1 MRAALLFAA
10 LALATPAAA
19 ADPGDSFR
27 LGTSGLCTAEVATG
41 DPALTG
47 LFDTGYAILCRDAAA
62 PVGRLYALR
71 LGGADPAERLAALR
85 SATADCDG
93 PARTAIGELVQVET
107 ISCRLKGE
115 PVGYRV
121 YLLRRGRTL
130 YAAEGLAGYDSA
142 LRLGLRSLV
151 AGRALPGEVEVAIT
165 GAGDPA
171 AFARLQ
177 AGTLDPGRARAEAYR
192 RNNAGRFA
200 ESAEFF
206 ATVAEAD
213 TAGGR
218 AELIANAAL
227 QQSNLGASER
237 ADKGFAEAAALQG
250 NDPVVARLLRN
261 FRTIHFMNQGDSAAA
276 MAELDKPM
284 PPAAPSSKG
293 AAGAGIDSAT
303 AARLNA
309 ESPLARQLGA
319 AGGGLS
325 AEERARL
332 LDAQALH
339 LRGTI
344 LRLGNRP
351 DDAAAS
357 LRDALGALQSV
368 RRGRVDS
375 VEWMRAQIWGEQ
387 AALAEEQ
394 GAGAESERLHRA
406 AVALLEAGYPGS
418 PALLSAKGRLA
429 GYYAR
434 TGRTAEARALFRSI
448 VDSSEAAGIASLG
461 LRRALAPYFR
471 LLADQPDPAELFRA
485 SQLLVRPGVA
495 QTQAVLARELSG
507 GSDEAARLFRQSVTL
522 TRDVERTRV
531 DLARLA
537 ALPQPTPDD
546 SARLA
551 ALRASLAALEKDQV
565 AVQARLAAFP
575 RYRVLSSGAMSL
587 AELQQLLRPGEAYY
601 KITFIDDDGYG
612 LYVTPT
618 SARIWRLSA
627 SADEVDRE
635 VTALRGTIANVENG
649 QVVTYPFDVALANR
663 LFDQLLGPAADDL
676 ASVRHLVFEPDGALL
691 RLPPNLLVIDRAS
704 VDRYLARAQ
713 RPDDDGFDFT
723 GTAWLGRGRDVSTAV
738 SARSFRDLRRAAPSR
753 AANAYLGL
761 GQNAPP
767 PAVDASDAAL
777 KTLLGRASPC
787 AWPDNLWMRP
797 ISAAELH
804 AAGDALRRSGAS
816 GVEILTGEAFSDSAL
831 KARGDLARYRIL
843 HFATH
848 GLVGAPRPECP
859 ARPALMTSFGGAG
872 SDGLLTFAEIY
883 DLRIDADLVILSA
896 CDTAGKASLAATREA
911 GLGTGGD
918 SALDGLVRA
927 FVGAGGRSVIA
938 SHWPVPD
945 DYGATERLITGLFQ
959 APPGTPVA
967 TALREA
973 ETALMDRPETSH
985 PYYWAGFALVGDGAA
1000 PLLAAPAP

>member
-1 MRAALLFAA
+1 VRALLLLAA

-19 ADPGDSFR
+19 ADSGDSFR
-27 LGTSGLCTAEVATG
+27 LGTSGLCTAQIAT
-41 DPALTG
+41 DDRALTG

-71 LGGADPAERLAALR
+71 LGGADPAGRLAALR
-85 SATADCDG
+85 SATADCDA
-93 PARTAIGELVQVET
+93 PARTEMEGLGPVQT
-107 ISCRLKGE
+107 LSCRLKGE

-227 QQSNLGASER
+227 QQSNLGAFER

-261 FRTIHFMNQGDSAAA
+261 YRTIHFMNQGDSAAA
-276 MAELDKPM
+276 LAELDKAM
-284 PPAAPSSKG
+284 PPATPDSKG
-293 AAGAGIDSAT
+293 APGADIDPAT

-319 AGGGLS
+319 AAGGLTP
-325 AEERARL
+325 EERARL

-339 LRGTI
+339 LRGAI
-344 LRLGNRP
+344 LRILGRSGE
-351 DDAAAS
+351 AAAS
-357 LRDALGALQSV
+357 LREALAALDSV

-387 AALAEEQ
+387 AELSE
-394 GAGAESERLHRA
+394 GAEAERLHKA
-406 AVALLEAGYPGS
+406 AVALLEADYPGS
-418 PALLSAKGRLA
+418 PALLSAEARLA
-429 GYYAR
+429 GHYAR
-434 TGRTAEARALFRSI
+434 TGRTADALILFRSI
-448 VDSSEAAGIASLG
+448 VDSSESSGIASPS

-471 LLADQPDPAELFRA
+471 LIEDPAELFRA

-522 TRDVERTRV
+522 GRDIKRTRV
-531 DLARLA
+531 DIARLA
-537 ALPQPTPDD
+537 AAPQPLPDD
-546 SARLA
+546 AARLP

-565 AVQARLAAFP
+565 AVQAGLAAYP

-587 AELQQLLRPGEAYY
+587 ADLQQLLRPGEAYF
-601 KITFIDDDGYG
+601 KLTFVDDDGYG
-612 LYVTPT
+612 LYVTPV
-618 SARIWRLSA
+618 SARIWRLPA
-627 SADEVDRE
+627 SAELVDRE
-635 VTALRGTIANVENG
+635 VTALRVTIANIENG
-649 QVVTYPFDVALANR
+649 QVVTTPFDVALANR
-663 LFDQLLGPAADDL
+663 LFDQLLAPAAADL
-676 ASVRHLVFEPDGALL
+676 PSVRHLIFEPDGALL
-691 RLPPNLLVIDRAS
+691 RLPPNLLVTDRAS

-713 RPDDDGFDFT
+713 RPGDDGFDFT

-761 GQNAPP
+761 GHNAPP
-767 PAVDASDAAL
+767 PAADASDAAL
-777 KTLLGRASPC
+777 KALLGRASPC
-787 AWPDNLWMRP
+787 AWPEALWSRP
-797 ISAAELH
+797 ISAAELY
-804 AAGDALRRSGAS
+804 AAGDALKRSGAS
-816 GVEILTGEAFSDSAL
+816 GIEILTGEAFTDSAL

-859 ARPALMTSFGGAG
+859 ARPALMTSFGGVG

-945 DYGATERLITGLFQ
+945 DYGATERLIAGLFQ
-959 APPGTPVA
+959 APAGTPVA
-967 TALREA
+967 TALRDA

-1000 PLLAAPAP
+1000 PLLAASAP

>member
-1 MRAALLFAA
+1 VRALLLLAA
-10 LALATPAAA
+10 LALATPAVA
-19 ADPGDSFR
+19 ADPGDSIR
-27 LGTSGLCTAEVATG
+27 LGASGLCTAELATG
-41 DPALTG
+41 DTALTG

-71 LGGADPAERLAALR
+71 LGRDDAAARLAAAR
-85 SATADCDG
+85 AATADCDA
-93 PARTAIGELVQVET
+93 PARTEMEGLGPVET
-107 ISCRLKGE
+107 LSCQMKGE
-115 PVGYRV
+115 PVGYRA

-206 ATVAEAD
+206 ATVAEVD

-218 AELIANAAL
+218 GELIANAAL
-227 QQSNLGASER
+227 QQSNLGAFER

-261 FRTIHFMNQGDSAAA
+261 YRTIHFMNQGDSAAA
-276 MAELDKPM
+276 LAELDKPM
-284 PPAAPSSKG
+284 PPALPESKG
-293 AAGAGIDSAT
+293 GAGAGIDAAT

-309 ESPLARQLGA
+309 EDPLARQLGA
-319 AGGGLS
+319 AGGGLTP
-325 AEERARL
+325 EERSRL

-344 LRLGNRP
+344 FRIERRP
-351 DDAAAS
+351 EAAAT
-357 LRDALGALQSV
+357 LGEALAALDSV
-368 RRGRVDS
+368 RRGRVAS

-387 AALAEEQ
+387 AELAD
-394 GAGAESERLHRA
+394 GAEAERLYRA
-406 AVALLEAGYPGS
+406 AVSLLEAGYPGS
-418 PALLSAKGRLA
+418 PALLSARARLA

-434 TGRTAEARALFRSI
+434 IGRTAEALALFRAI
-448 VDSSEAAGIASLG
+448 VDSSENAGIASPS
-461 LRRALAPYFR
+461 LRRALAPYFQ
-471 LLADQPDPAELFRA
+471 LISDPAEAFRA

-507 GSDEAARLFRQSVTL
+507 GSDEAARLFRESVTL
-522 TRDVERTRV
+522 SRDVERARV
-531 DLARLA
+531 DIARLA
-537 ALPQPTPDD
+537 ALPQPTADD

-551 ALRASLAALEKDQV
+551 SVRASLADLEKDQV

-575 RYRVLSSGAMSL
+575 RYRVLSSGAMTL
-587 AELQQLLRPGEAYY
+587 ADLRQLLRPGEAYY
-601 KITFIDDDGYG
+601 KMTFVGDEGYA
-612 LYVTPT
+612 LFVTPA
-618 SARIWRLSA
+618 SARVWRLPVSA
-627 SADEVDRE
+627 LELDRE
-635 VTALRGTIANVENG
+635 VDALRATIASVENG
-649 QVVTYPFDVALANR
+649 QIATYPFDLALANR
-663 LFDQLLGPAADDL
+663 MFDQLLGPAAADL

-691 RLPPNLLVIDRAS
+691 RLPPNLLVTDRAS
-704 VDRYLARAQ
+704 VDRYLARAR
-713 RPDDDGFDFT
+713 RPGDDGFDFT
-723 GTAWLGRGRDVSTAV
+723 GTAWLGRGRDLSTAV

-767 PAVDASDAAL
+767 PAADLSDSAL

-787 AWPDNLWMRP
+787 AWPDTFWMRP
-797 ISAAELH
+797 ISAAELY
-804 AAGDALRRSGAS
+804 AAGDALKRAGGRGI
-816 GVEILTGEAFSDSAL
+816 EILTGEAFSDSAL
-831 KARGDLARYRIL
+831 KARGDLAGYRIL

-859 ARPALMTSFGGAG
+859 ARPALMTSFGGEG

-959 APPGTPVA
+959 APAGTPVA
-967 TALREA
+967 TALRSA
-973 ETALMDRPETSH
+973 EEALMDRPETSH
-985 PYYWAGFALVGDGAA
+985 PYYWSGFALVGDGAA
-1000 PLLAAPAP
+1000 PLLRAAAAP

>member
-1 MRAALLFAA
+1 MRALLLLAA
-10 LALATPAAA
+10 LALAAPVSA

-27 LGTSGLCTAEVATG
+27 LGTSGLCTAEIATG

-62 PVGRLYALR
+62 PVGHLYALR
-71 LGGADPAERLAALR
+71 LGAADPAARLAALR
-85 SATADCDG
+85 TATVDCDA
-93 PARTAIGELVQVET
+93 PARTDLEGLGPVET
-107 ISCRLKGE
+107 LSCRLKGE
-115 PVGYRV
+115 PVGYRA

-142 LRLGLRSLV
+142 LRLALRSLV

-206 ATVAEAD
+206 ATVAQAD

-218 AELIANAAL
+218 AELIANSAL
-227 QQSNLGASER
+227 QQSNLGAFER

-250 NDPVVARLLRN
+250 SDPVVARLLRN
-261 FRTIHFMNQGDSAAA
+261 YRTIHFMNQGDVAAA
-276 MAELDKPM
+276 MAELDKVM
-284 PPAAPSSKG
+284 PPAAPPSKG
-293 AAGAGIDSAT
+293 AAGPGIDAAT
-303 AARLNA
+303 ARRLNA
-309 ESPLARQLGA
+309 ENPLARQLGA
-319 AGGGLS
+319 AAGGLTP
-325 AEERARL
+325 EERARL

-344 LRLGNRP
+344 LRIENRP
-351 DDAAAS
+351 GEASAS
-357 LRDALGALQSV
+357 LKEALDALQSV
-368 RRGRVDS
+368 RRGRVAS

-387 AALAEEQ
+387 AELAEGPE
-394 GAGAESERLHRA
+394 AERLHRG
-406 AVALLEAGYPGS
+406 AVDLLEADYPGS
-418 PALLSAKGRLA
+418 PALLSAMARLA

-434 TGRTAEARALFRSI
+434 VGRTADALTLFRSI
-448 VDSSEAAGIASLG
+448 VDASENAGIASPS

-471 LLADQPDPAELFRA
+471 LISDPAELFRA

-507 GSDEAARLFRQSVTL
+507 GSDEAARLFRQSVNL
-522 TRDVERTRV
+522 GRDIERSRV
-531 DLARLA
+531 DIARLA
-537 ALPQPTPDD
+537 ALPQPAADD
-546 SARLA
+546 VARLA
-551 ALRASLAALEKDQV
+551 ALRASLADLEKDQV
-565 AVQARLAAFP
+565 AVQARLAAYP

-587 AELQQLLRPGEAYY
+587 ADLQQLLRPGEAYF
-601 KITFIDDDGYG
+601 KMTFPNNDGYG

-618 SARIWRLSA
+618 SARIWPLSA
-627 SADEVDRE
+627 SAEVVDRE
-635 VTALRGTIANVENG
+635 VTALRATIANIENG
-649 QVVTYPFDVALANR
+649 QVLTYPFDVALANR
-663 LFDQLLGPAADDL
+663 LFDQLLGPAAADL
-676 ASVRHLVFEPDGALL
+676 PSVRHLIFEPDGALL
-691 RLPPNLLVIDRAS
+691 RLPPNLLVTDRAS
-704 VDRYLARAQ
+704 VDRYLAKAR
-713 RPDDDGFDFT
+713 RPGDDGFDFT
-723 GTAWLGRGRDVSTAV
+723 GISWLGRGRDLSTAV

-753 AANAYLGL
+753 APNAYLGL

-767 PAVDASDAAL
+767 PAADASDAAL
-777 KTLLGRASPC
+777 KTLIGRASPC

-797 ISAAELH
+797 ISAAELY
-804 AAGDALRRSGAS
+804 AAGDALKRSGGS
-816 GVEILTGEAFSDSAL
+816 GIEILTGEAFSDSAL

-927 FVGAGGRSVIA
+927 FVGAGGRSVVA

-959 APPGTPVA
+959 APAGTPVA
-967 TALREA
+967 TALRRA
-973 ETALMDRPETSH
+973 EEALMDRPETSH
-985 PYYWAGFALVGDGAA
+985 PYYWSGFALVGDGAA
-1000 PLLAAPAP
+1000 PLLPAPAS

>member
-1 MRAALLFAA
+1 LLLAA

-19 ADPGDSFR
+19 ADPGDSIR
-27 LGTSGLCTAEVATG
+27 LGSSGLCTAELATG
-41 DPALTG
+41 DKALTG
-47 LFDTGYAILCRDAAA
+47 LFDAGYAILCRDAAA

-71 LGGADPAERLAALR
+71 LGRDDPAARLAAVR
-85 SATADCDG
+85 ATTADCDA
-93 PARTAIGELVQVET
+93 PARTDVEGLGPVET
-107 ISCRLKGE
+107 LSCRLKGE
-115 PVGYRV
+115 PVGYRA
-121 YLLRRGRTL
+121 YLFRRGRTL

-218 AELIANAAL
+218 AELVANAAL
-227 QQSNLGASER
+227 QQSNLGAFER

-276 MAELDKPM
+276 LAELDKPM
-284 PPAAPSSKG
+284 PPATPEAKG
-293 AAGAGIDSAT
+293 AAGAAIDPAT

-309 ESPLARQLGA
+309 ESPLARELGA
-319 AGGGLS
+319 AAGGLTP
-325 AEERARL
+325 EERVRL

-339 LRGTI
+339 LRGAI
-344 LRLGNRP
+344 LRILGRS
-351 DDAAAS
+351 DEAAAS
-357 LRDALGALQSV
+357 LREALAALDSV

-387 AALAEEQ
+387 AELSE
-394 GAGAESERLHRA
+394 GAEAEPLHRA
-406 AVALLEAGYPGS
+406 AVALLQADYPGS
-418 PALLSAKGRLA
+418 PALLSAEARLA

-434 TGRTAEARALFRSI
+434 AGRTADALTLFRSI
-448 VDSSEAAGIASLG
+448 VDASESSGIASPS

-471 LLADQPDPAELFRA
+471 LIEDPAELFRA

-495 QTQAVLARELSG
+495 QTQALLARELSG

-522 TRDVERTRV
+522 GRDIERARI
-531 DLARLA
+531 DIARLA
-537 ALPQPTPDD
+537 AADVD
-546 SARLA
+546 RLV

-587 AELQQLLRPGEAYY
+587 ADLQRLLRPGEAYF
-601 KITFIDDDGYG
+601 KTTFVNNDGYG

-618 SARIWRLSA
+618 SARIWPLSA
-627 SADEVDRE
+627 SAEVVDLE
-635 VTALRGTIANVENG
+635 VTALRATIANIENG
-649 QVVTYPFDVALANR
+649 QVVTTPFDVALANR
-663 LFDQLLGPAADDL
+663 LFDQLLGPAAADL
-676 ASVRHLVFEPDGALL
+676 ASVRHLIFEPDGALL
-691 RLPPNLLVIDRAS
+691 RLPPNLLVTDRAS

-713 RPDDDGFDFT
+713 RPGDDGFDFT

-738 SARSFRDLRRAAPSR
+738 SARSFRDLRNATPSHAP
-753 AANAYLGL
+753 NAYLGL

-767 PAVDASDAAL
+767 PAADASDAAL

-787 AWPDNLWMRP
+787 AWPDSLWMRP

-804 AAGDALRRSGAS
+804 AAGDALKRSGAS
-816 GVEILTGEAFSDSAL
+816 GVEILTGAAFSDTAL
-831 KARGDLARYRIL
+831 KARGDLSRYRIL

-911 GLGTGGD
+911 GLGTSGD

-1000 PLLAAPAP
+1000 PLLPAPAP

>member
-1 MRAALLFAA
+1 VRVALLAAA
-10 LALATPAAA
+10 LALATPAAAA

-27 LGTSGLCTAEVATG
+27 LGTAGLCTAQIATG
-41 DPALTG
+41 DRALTG

-93 PARTAIGELVQVET
+93 PARTDLEGLGPVDML
-107 ISCRLKGE
+107 SCRLRGE
-115 PVGYRV
+115 PVGYRA
-121 YLLRRGRTL
+121 YLFRRGRTL

-151 AGRALPGEVEVAIT
+151 AGRTLPGEVEVAIT

-192 RNNAGRFA
+192 RNNAGSFA

-218 AELIANAAL
+218 AEPIANAAL
-227 QQSNLGASER
+227 QQSNLGAFER

-250 NDPVVARLLRN
+250 NDPVVARMLRN
-261 FRTIHFMNQGDSAAA
+261 YRTIHFMNQGDAAAA

-284 PPAAPSSKG
+284 PPAAPVSKA
-293 AAGAGIDSAT
+293 AAGVGIDSAT

-319 AGGGLS
+319 AAGGL
-325 AEERARL
+325 APEERARL

-344 LRLGNRP
+344 LRIEHRP
-351 DDAAAS
+351 EAAAT
-357 LRDALGALQSV
+357 LNQALAALDSV
-368 RRGRVDS
+368 RRGRVAS

-387 AALAEEQ
+387 AEMAE
-394 GAGAESERLHRA
+394 GAEAERLHKA
-406 AVALLEAGYPGS
+406 AVSLLEADYPGS
-418 PALLSAKGRLA
+418 PALLSAEARLA

-434 TGRTAEARALFRSI
+434 IGRTGEALTLFRAI
-448 VDSSEAAGIASLG
+448 VDSSETAGIASPS

-471 LLADQPDPAELFRA
+471 LIDDPAELFRA

-495 QTQAVLARELSG
+495 RTQAVLARELSG

-522 TRDVERTRV
+522 SRDVERTRV

-537 ALPQPTPDD
+537 AVPQPTADD
-546 SARLA
+546 TARLA
-551 ALRASLAALEKDQV
+551 ALRTSLAGLEKDQV
-565 AVQARLAAFP
+565 AVQARLVSFP
-575 RYRVLSSGAMSL
+575 RYRVLSSGAMTL
-587 AELQQLLRPGEAYY
+587 ADLQQLLRPGEAYY
-601 KITFIDDDGYG
+601 KMIFVGDDGYG
-612 LYVTPT
+612 LYVAPT

-627 SADEVDRE
+627 SAAELDRE
-635 VTALRGTIANVENG
+635 VDALRGTIANIENG
-649 QVVTYPFDVALANR
+649 QVVTHPFDVALASR
-663 LFDQLLGPAADDL
+663 MFDQLLGPAAADL
-676 ASVRHLVFEPDGALL
+676 TSVRHLIFEPDGALL
-691 RLPPNLLVIDRAS
+691 RLPPNLLVTDRAS

-713 RPDDDGFDFT
+713 RPGDDGFDFT
-723 GTAWLGRGRDVSTAV
+723 GTAWLGRGRDLSTAV
-738 SARSFRDLRRAAPSR
+738 SARSFGDLRRAAPSR
-753 AANAYLGL
+753 APNAYLGL

-767 PAVDASDAAL
+767 SAADASDEAL
-777 KTLLGRASPC
+777 KSLLGRASPC
-787 AWPDNLWMRP
+787 AWPEALWMRP
-797 ISAAELH
+797 ISAAELY
-804 AAGDALRRSGAS
+804 AAGNALKRAGGSGI
-816 GVEILTGEAFSDSAL
+816 EILTGEAFSDTGL

-945 DYGATERLITGLFQ
+945 DYGATERLVTGLFQ

-1000 PLLAAPAP
+1000 PLVPAPAP

>member
-1 MRAALLFAA
+1 MRAALLLAA

-27 LGTSGLCTAEVATG
+27 LGTSGLCTAQVATN

-71 LGGADPAERLAALR
+71 LGRDDPAARLAAAR
-85 SATADCDG
+85 AETADCDA
-93 PARTAIGELVQVET
+93 PARTEVQGLGPVET
-107 ISCRLKGE
+107 LSCQLKGE

-121 YLLRRGRTL
+121 YLFRRGGTL

-142 LRLGLRSLV
+142 LRLALRSLV

-227 QQSNLGASER
+227 QQSNLGAFER

-261 FRTIHFMNQGDSAAA
+261 YRTIHFMNQGDSAAA
-276 MAELDKPM
+276 MAELDKVM
-284 PPAAPSSKG
+284 PPAVPESKG
-293 AAGAGIDSAT
+293 DAGAGIDSAT
-303 AARLNA
+303 ARRLNA

-319 AGGGLS
+319 AGGGLTP
-325 AEERARL
+325 EERARL

-344 LRLGNRP
+344 LRILGRSGE
-351 DDAAAS
+351 AAAS
-357 LRDALGALQSV
+357 LREALAALDSV
-368 RRGRVDS
+368 RRGRVAS

-387 AALAEEQ
+387 AALSE
-394 GAGAESERLHRA
+394 GADAERLHKA
-406 AVALLEAGYPGS
+406 AVALLEADYPGS
-418 PALLSAKGRLA
+418 PALLSAEALLA
-429 GYYAR
+429 GYYAGI
-434 TGRTAEARALFRSI
+434 GRTADALTLFRSI
-448 VDSSEAAGIASLG
+448 VDSSETSGIASPS

-471 LLADQPDPAELFRA
+471 LIEDPAELFRA

-522 TRDVERTRV
+522 GRDIER
-531 DLARLA
+531 ARIDIA
-537 ALPQPTPDD
+537 RAVADAD
-546 SARLA
+546 RLA
-551 ALRASLAALEKDQV
+551 ALRASLAAIEKDQV

-587 AELQQLLRPGEAYY
+587 ADLQQLLRPGEAYF
-601 KITFIDDDGYG
+601 KMTFVNDDGYG
-612 LYVTPT
+612 LYVTRT
-618 SARIWRLSA
+618 SARLWPLSA
-627 SADEVDRE
+627 SAEVVDRE
-635 VTALRGTIANVENG
+635 VTALRATIANIENG
-649 QVVTYPFDVALANR
+649 QVVTTPFDVALAYR
-663 LFDQLLGPAADDL
+663 LFDQLLGPAAADL
-676 ASVRHLVFEPDGALL
+676 PSVRHLIFEPDGALL
-691 RLPPNLLVIDRAS
+691 RLPPNLLVTDRAS
-704 VDRYLARAQ
+704 VERYHDRAR
-713 RPDDDGFDFT
+713 RPNDDGFDFT
-723 GTAWLGRGRDVSTAV
+723 GISWLGRGRDVSTAV
-738 SARSFRDLRRAAPSR
+738 SARSFRDLRHAASSR
-753 AANAYLGL
+753 APNAYLGL

-767 PAVDASDAAL
+767 PAADASDAAL

-787 AWPDNLWMRP
+787 AWPEALWSRP
-797 ISAAELH
+797 ISAAELF
-804 AAGDALRRSGAS
+804 AAGDALKRSGAS
-816 GVEILTGEAFSDSAL
+816 GVEILTGEAFTDSAL
-831 KARGDLARYRIL
+831 KARGDLARFRIL

-859 ARPALMTSFGGAG
+859 ARPALMTSFGGEG

-959 APPGTPVA
+959 APAGTPVA
-967 TALREA
+967 TALRKA

-1000 PLLAAPAP
+1000 PLLPAPAP

>member
-1 MRAALLFAA
+1 VRALLLLAA
-10 LALATPAAA
+10 LALAAPARA

-27 LGTSGLCTAEVATG
+27 LGTSGLCTADVATN

-47 LFDTGYAILCRDAAA
+47 LFDTGYALLCRDAAA

-71 LGGADPAERLAALR
+71 LGGDDPAARLAALR
-85 SATADCDG
+85 SATADCDA
-93 PARTAIGELVQVET
+93 PARTDVEGLGPVDML
-107 ISCRLKGE
+107 SCRLKGE

-121 YLLRRGRTL
+121 YLTRRGRTL

-151 AGRALPGEVEVAIT
+151 AGRALPGEVAVAIT

-218 AELIANAAL
+218 AELVANAAL
-227 QQSNLGASER
+227 QQSNLGAFER
-237 ADKGFAEAAALQG
+237 ADKGFAEASALQG

-261 FRTIHFMNQGDSAAA
+261 YRTIHFMNQGDAAA
-276 MAELDKPM
+276 ALAELAKPM
-284 PPAAPSSKG
+284 PPAVPDSKG
-293 AAGAGIDSAT
+293 IGIDAAT

-309 ESPLARQLGA
+309 ENPLARQLGA
-319 AGGGLS
+319 AAGGLTP
-325 AEERARL
+325 EERARL

-339 LRGTI
+339 LRGAI
-344 LRLGNRP
+344 FRIEHRP
-351 DDAAAS
+351 EAAAT
-357 LRDALGALQSV
+357 LNQALAALDSV
-368 RRGRVDS
+368 RRGRVAS

-387 AALAEEQ
+387 AALAE
-394 GAGAESERLHRA
+394 GAEAERLYRA
-406 AVALLEAGYPGS
+406 AVSLLAAGYPGS
-418 PALLSAKGRLA
+418 PALLSAEARLA

-434 TGRTAEARALFRSI
+434 SGRTAEALALFRAI
-448 VDSSEAAGIASLG
+448 VDASENSGIASPS

-471 LLADQPDPAELFRA
+471 LISDPAELFRA

-522 TRDVERTRV
+522 GRDIERTRI
-531 DLARLA
+531 DIARVA
-537 ALPQPTPDD
+537 PDD
-546 SARLA
+546 PARLA
-551 ALRASLAALEKDQV
+551 ALRASLAGLEKDQV
-565 AVQARLAAFP
+565 AVQARLADFP

-587 AELQQLLRPGEAYY
+587 ADLQQLLRPGEAYF
-601 KITFIDDDGYG
+601 KLIFVNNDGYG
-612 LYVTPT
+612 LYATPT
-618 SARIWRLSA
+618 SARIWPLSA
-627 SADEVDRE
+627 SAEVVDRE
-635 VTALRGTIANVENG
+635 VTALRATIANIENG
-649 QVVTYPFDVALANR
+649 QVVTTPFDVGLANR
-663 LFDQLLGPAADDL
+663 LFDQLLGPAAADL
-676 ASVRHLVFEPDGALL
+676 PSVRHLIFEPDGALL
-691 RLPPNLLVIDRAS
+691 RLPPNLLVTDRAS
-704 VDRYLARAQ
+704 VERYLAKAQ
-713 RPDDDGFDFT
+713 RPGDDGFDFT

-738 SARSFRDLRRAAPSR
+738 SARAFRDLRRAAPSH
-753 AANAYLGL
+753 APNAYLGL

-767 PAVDASDAAL
+767 PAADASDAAL

-787 AWPDNLWMRP
+787 AWPEALWSRP

-816 GVEILTGEAFSDSAL
+816 GVEILTGQAFSDTAL
-831 KARGDLARYRIL
+831 KARGDLARFRIL

-896 CDTAGKASLAATREA
+896 CDTAGKASVAATREA

-959 APPGTPVA
+959 APAGTPVA

-1000 PLLAAPAP
+1000 PLLPAPTP

>member
-1 MRAALLFAA
+1 MRALLLLAA

-19 ADPGDSFR
+19 ADPGDSIR
-27 LGTSGLCTAEVATG
+27 LGASGLCTADLATG
-41 DPALTG
+41 DKALTG

-71 LGGADPAERLAALR
+71 LGRDDPAVRLAALR
-85 SATADCDG
+85 SATAECDG
-93 PARTAIGELVQVET
+93 PARTGMEGLGPVDT
-107 ISCRLKGE
+107 LSCRLKGE

-121 YLLRRGRTL
+121 YLYRRGRTL
-130 YAAEGLAGYDSA
+130 YAAEGLAGYDPA

-192 RNNAGRFA
+192 RNNAGSFA

-213 TAGGR
+213 TAGDR
-218 AELIANAAL
+218 AELVANSAL
-227 QQSNLGASER
+227 QQSNLGAFER
-237 ADKGFAEAAALQG
+237 ADKAFAEAAALQG

-276 MAELDKPM
+276 LAELEKPM
-284 PPAAPSSKG
+284 PPATPESKG
-293 AAGAGIDSAT
+293 GAGANIDPGT

-319 AGGGLS
+319 AAGLTP
-325 AEERARL
+325 EERARL

-339 LRGTI
+339 LRGAI
-344 LRLGNRP
+344 LRIVGRS
-351 DDAAAS
+351 DEAAAS
-357 LRDALGALQSV
+357 LRAALAALDSV
-368 RRGRVDS
+368 RRGRVAS

-387 AALAEEQ
+387 AALAE
-394 GAGAESERLHRA
+394 GAEAERLLKA
-406 AVALLEAGYPGS
+406 AVALLQADYPGS
-418 PALLSAKGRLA
+418 PALLSAEARLA

-434 TGRTAEARALFRSI
+434 AGRTGEAMTLFRSI
-448 VDSSEAAGIASLG
+448 VDSSETGGIASPG

-471 LLADQPDPAELFRA
+471 LIADPAELFRG

-495 QTQAVLARELSG
+495 QTQALLARELSG

-522 TRDVERTRV
+522 GRDIER
-531 DLARLA
+531 ARIDIARA
-537 ALPQPTPDD
+537 ADDPDR
-546 SARLA
+546 AA

-587 AELQQLLRPGEAYY
+587 ADLQHLLRPGEAYF
-601 KITFIDDDGYG
+601 KLTFVNNDGYG
-612 LYVTPT
+612 LYVVGT
-618 SARIWRLSA
+618 SARIWRIPA
-627 SADEVDRE
+627 SAEDLDRE
-635 VTALRGTIANVENG
+635 VTALRVTIANIENG
-649 QVVTYPFDVALANR
+649 QVVTTPFDVALSHR
-663 LFDQLLGPAADDL
+663 LFDQLLGPAAADL
-676 ASVRHLVFEPDGALL
+676 PSVRHLIFEPDGALL
-691 RLPPNLLVIDRAS
+691 RLPPNLLVTDRAS
-704 VDRYLARAQ
+704 VDRYLAGAA
-713 RPDDDGFDFT
+713 RPGDDGFDFT
-723 GTAWLGRGRDVSTAV
+723 GISWLGRGRDVSTAV
-738 SARSFRDLRRAAPSR
+738 SARSFRDLRQAAPSH
-753 AANAYLGL
+753 APNAYLGL
-761 GQNAPP
+761 GQTAPP
-767 PAVDASDAAL
+767 PAADASDAAL

-787 AWPDNLWMRP
+787 AWPEALWSRP

-816 GVEILTGEAFSDSAL
+816 GIEILTGEAFSDSAL

-859 ARPALMTSFGGAG
+859 ARPALMTSFGGEG

-959 APPGTPVA
+959 APAGTPVA

-1000 PLLAAPAP
+1000 PLLPAPAP

>member
-1 MRAALLFAA
+1 VRALLLLAV
-10 LALATPAAA
+10 LALAAPASA
-19 ADPGDSFR
+19 ADPGESFR
-27 LGTSGLCTAEVATG
+27 LGSSGLCTAEISTN
-41 DPALTG
+41 DRALTG

-71 LGGADPAERLAALR
+71 LGKANPVPRLVGLRAEV
-85 SATADCDG
+85 ADCEAS
-93 PARTAIGELVQVET
+93 ARTEMEGLGPVET
-107 ISCRLKGE
+107 VSCRLRGE
-115 PVGYRV
+115 EVGYRA
-121 YLLRRGRTL
+121 YLFRRGRTL

-213 TAGGR
+213 NSGGR

-227 QQSNLGASER
+227 QQSNLGAFER
-237 ADKGFAEAAALQG
+237 ADKGFAEAANLQG

-261 FRTIHFMNQGDSAAA
+261 YRTIHFMNQGDSAAA

-284 PPAAPSSKG
+284 PPTAPDSKG
-293 AAGAGIDSAT
+293 AAGARIDPAT

-309 ESPLARQLGA
+309 ENPLARQLGA
-319 AGGGLS
+319 AGGGLTP
-325 AEERARL
+325 EERARL

-339 LRGTI
+339 LRGAI
-344 LRLGNRP
+344 LRIEHRP
-351 DDAAAS
+351 EAAA
-357 LRDALGALQSV
+357 ALNQALAALDSV
-368 RRGRVDS
+368 RRGRVAS

-387 AALAEEQ
+387 AALAE
-394 GAGAESERLHRA
+394 GAEAERLHRA
-406 AVALLEAGYPGS
+406 AVDLLEADYPGS
-418 PALLSAKGRLA
+418 PALLSAKARLA

-434 TGRTAEARALFRSI
+434 TGRTADALTLFRAI
-448 VDSSEAAGIASLG
+448 VDASENSGIASPS

-471 LLADQPDPAELFRA
+471 LISDPAEAFRA

-507 GSDEAARLFRQSVTL
+507 GSDEAARLFRESVTL
-522 TRDVERTRV
+522 SRDVERSRV
-531 DLARLA
+531 DIARLA
-537 ALPQPTPDD
+537 ALPQPAADD

-551 ALRASLAALEKDQV
+551 SLRASLAGLEKDQV

-575 RYRVLSSGAMSL
+575 RYRVLSSGAMTL
-587 AELQQLLRPGEAYY
+587 ADLQQLLRPGEAYY
-601 KITFIDDDGYG
+601 KMTFVGDEGYA
-612 LYVTPT
+612 LLVTPA
-618 SARIWRLSA
+618 SARVWRLPVSA
-627 SADEVDRE
+627 LELDRE
-635 VTALRGTIANVENG
+635 VDSLRATIASVENG
-649 QVVTYPFDVALANR
+649 QVATYPFDLALANR
-663 LFDQLLGPAADDL
+663 MFDQLLGPAAADL

-691 RLPPNLLVIDRAS
+691 RLPPNLLVTDRAS
-704 VDRYLARAQ
+704 VDRYLARAA
-713 RPDDDGFDFT
+713 RPGDDGFDFT
-723 GTAWLGRGRDVSTAV
+723 GTAWLGRGRDLSTAV

-753 AANAYLGL
+753 ASNAYLGL
-761 GQNAPP
+761 GQNASP
-767 PAVDASDAAL
+767 PAADLSDSAL

-787 AWPDNLWMRP
+787 AWPDSFWMRP
-797 ISAAELH
+797 ISAAELY
-804 AAGDALRRSGAS
+804 AAGDALKRAGGSGI
-816 GVEILTGEAFSDSAL
+816 EILTGEAFSDSAL

-911 GLGTGGD
+911 GLGTGGE

-959 APPGTPVA
+959 APAGTPVA
-967 TALREA
+967 TALRSA
-973 ETALMDRPETSH
+973 EEALMDRPETSH
-985 PYYWAGFALVGDGAA
+985 PYYWSGFALVGDGAA
-1000 PLLAAPAP
+1000 PLLPATAAP